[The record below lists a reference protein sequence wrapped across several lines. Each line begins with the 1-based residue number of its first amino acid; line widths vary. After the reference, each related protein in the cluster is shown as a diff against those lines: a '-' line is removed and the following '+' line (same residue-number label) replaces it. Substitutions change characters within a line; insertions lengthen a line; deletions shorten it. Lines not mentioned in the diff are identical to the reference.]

1 MQTRGVG
8 PRYSPLLA
16 ASLPLAWTAPIVPT
30 MRILLSGPPSCGK
43 TTQGRRLA
51 ALLGVP
57 HVSSGDLIRKAAES
71 GRAYDVALARLVSD
85 GSLAP
90 SGAICNMVQRRL
102 CLPDCADGF
111 VLDGFPRKR
120 EEAVFLTRL
129 FPAIDALIILEASPS
144 VLLDRVRRRFHEGRA
159 DDNPNHFPRRIAAF
173 EEDTRAAHD
182 ELGRQ
187 DVAIFAVEADGAQ
200 ADTAAEIE
208 IVVER
213 LRSRATYRMA

>member
-1 MQTRGVG
+1 M
-8 PRYSPLLA
+8 PSPYRPA
-16 ASLPLAWTAPIVPT
+16 

-51 ALLGVP
+51 ELLGVP

-71 GRAYDVALARLVSD
+71 GRASDVALARLVSD

-90 SGAICNMVQRRL
+90 SGAICCMVQRRL
-102 CLPDCADGF
+102 FQPDCADGF

-120 EEAVFLTRL
+120 EEAHFLTRL
-129 FPAIDALIILEASPS
+129 FAVDALIVLEASPS

-187 DVAIFAVEADGAQ
+187 DVPIFAVEADGVQ
-200 ADTAAEIE
+200 TETAAAIE
-208 IVVER
+208 AVVER
-213 LRSRATYRMA
+213 LRARATFRMV